1 MRNYRSPWFW
11 IAAFVFLCVQ
21 TCLAQAPRDAGAFV
35 FPGGAF
41 PILPWELPPHA
52 DALFSDPNH
61 GLASVVDCGFTVEAF
76 VRPQHIA
83 QCETLKMKAIFAA
96 EDFPIPWRTLSDQQI
111 ADTVKKLV
119 GEAGSSNA
127 VIGYFLADEPG
138 LQDFPAL
145 GKAVAA
151 VKKFAPG
158 KLAYINLFPDYATI
172 GAPDL
177 SQLGTANYTEYL
189 ERFVS
194 EVKPQFISY
203 DNYRIE
209 GSNDQTDPALTADYY
224 TNLLEIR
231 RVAQKHKLPFWNI
244 VSSNQ
249 IVPEFTPPSPANF
262 LLQAYTTLAAGA
274 QGLTWYTYYSN
285 GYAHAPVDKS
295 GSRTSTWSYLNLV
308 NDQVKTLGPVMRPL
322 TSTGVYF
329 SSPPLAPSLPKLP
342 GRWVSKIT
350 CAQPLMIG
358 EFAGPS
364 DQKYAMIVNLS
375 LRESAHVTFDLSAEI
390 RRGDIRQI
398 SPVDAALTPLEA
410 ANALW
415 LAAGQGALL
424 KLP

>member
-1 MRNYRSPWFW
+1 MTHTRSSWLC
-11 IAAFVFLCVQ
+11 IAIAVVFCVLP
-21 TCLAQAPRDAGAFV
+21 CRAQSPDTAGAFV
-35 FPGGAF
+35 FPEDVF
-41 PILPWELPPHA
+41 PIMPWELPPHA
-52 DALFSDPNH
+52 DVLFSHPDH
-61 GLASVVDCGFTVEAF
+61 GLASVADCGFTIEGF
-76 VRPQHIA
+76 IRPQHIA

-96 EDFPIPWRTLSDQQI
+96 EDFPIPWRKMSDQQI
-111 ADTVKKLV
+111 NDTVKKLID
-119 GEAGSSNA
+119 EAGDSKA

-138 LQDFPAL
+138 VQDFPSL

-177 SQLGTANYTEYL
+177 SQLGTNNYTDYL

-209 GSNDQTDPALTADYY
+209 GSQDQKDPPLTADYY
-224 TNLLEIR
+224 SNLLEIR

-262 LLQAYTTLAAGA
+262 LLQAYTTLASGA

-285 GYAHAPVDKS
+285 GYAHAPVDIS
-295 GSRTSTWSYLNLV
+295 GSRTATWSYLKMV

-329 SSPPLAPSLPKLP
+329 TAPSFAPSLPKLP
-342 GRWVSKIT
+342 GRWIGKATS
-350 CAQPLMIG
+350 AAPLMIG
-358 EFAGPS
+358 EFAGAA
-364 DQKYAMIVNLS
+364 DQRYAMIVNLS
-375 LRESAHVTFDLSAEI
+375 LRDSAHVTL
-390 RRGDIRQI
+390 
-398 SPVDAALTPLEA
+398 
-410 ANALW
+410 
-415 LAAGQGALL
+415 
-424 KLP
+424 